1 MSHDSQQSEP
11 LSVVHFSLPDEEAT
25 IAVGQALARATF
37 TPADSD
43 AAVADPASGEG
54 HACVG
59 GALYLQGDLGAG
71 KTTLTRGIMRG
82 FGYQGAVKSPTYTLV
97 EPYEF
102 TQCQIYHFD
111 LYRLA
116 DPEEVEYLGTED
128 YFANNNLCI
137 FEWPERGAGHIPDAD
152 LVISLETE
160 GTGRRLTCQS
170 FTKKGEQIS
179 QAIAKRLPPAG
190 RNL

>member
-1 MSHDSQQSEP
+1 MTHQHLQ
-11 LSVVHFSLPDEEAT
+11 FSLPDEEAT
-25 IAVGQALARATF
+25 IALGRALARATF
-37 TPADSD
+37 TADSLTD
-43 AAVADPASGEG
+43 EQPQAGEG

-59 GALYLQGDLGAG
+59 AVLYLQGDLGAG
-71 KTTLTRGIMRG
+71 KTTFTRGIMRG

-102 TQCQIYHFD
+102 AQCHIYHFD

-137 FEWPERGAGHIPDAD
+137 FEWPEKGVQHIPAAD
-152 LVISLETE
+152 LVISLEVE
-160 GTGRRLTCQS
+160 GTGRRLECQS
-170 FTKKGEQIS
+170 LTAKGDL
-179 QAIAKRLPPAG
+179 IAERLSSSG

>member
-1 MSHDSQQSEP
+1 MSKDPQQSQP
-11 LSVVHFSLPDEEAT
+11 RSVIQFSLPDEEAT
-25 IAVGQALARATF
+25 IALGRVLARSTF
-37 TPADSD
+37 TPVES
-43 AAVADPASGEG
+43 AAAETSPAPGEG
-54 HACVG
+54 HACMG
-59 GALYLQGDLGAG
+59 GVFYLQGDLGAG

-137 FEWPERGAGHIPDAD
+137 FEWPERGAKHIPDAD

-170 FTKKGEQIS
+170 FTEKGELIS
-179 QAIAKRLPPAG
+179 QTITKRLSPSG

>member
-1 MSHDSQQSEP
+1 MPQDSQQP
-11 LSVVHFSLPDEEAT
+11 LSVTQFSLPDEEAT
-25 IAVGQALARATF
+25 IALGQALARSTF
-37 TPADSD
+37 TPAESG
-43 AAVADPASGEG
+43 AAEASPASGEG
-54 HACVG
+54 HACMG
-59 GALYLQGDLGAG
+59 GVFYLQGDLGAG

-82 FGYQGAVKSPTYTLV
+82 FGYEGAVKSPTYTLV

-111 LYRLA
+111 LYRLS

-137 FEWPERGAGHIPDAD
+137 FEWPERGAKHIPDAD
-152 LVISLETE
+152 LVISLEPE
-160 GTGRRLTCQS
+160 GTGRLLTCQS
-170 FTKKGEQIS
+170 FTERGELIS
-179 QAIAKRLPPAG
+179 QTIAKRLSPSG

>member
-1 MSHDSQQSEP
+1 M
-11 LSVVHFSLPDEEAT
+11 
-25 IAVGQALARATF
+25 
-37 TPADSD
+37 
-43 AAVADPASGEG
+43 
-54 HACVG
+54 G
-59 GALYLQGDLGAG
+59 GVFYLQGDLGAG

-102 TQCQIYHFD
+102 TQCRIYHFD

-137 FEWPERGAGHIPDAD
+137 FEWPERGAKHIPDAD

-160 GTGRRLTCQS
+160 GTGLRLTCQ
-170 FTKKGEQIS
+170 TTTEKGELIS
-179 QAIAKRLPPAG
+179 QTIAKRLSPSG

>member
-1 MSHDSQQSEP
+1 MSSIAVQPDSAG
-11 LSVVHFSLPDEEAT
+11 LLHFSLPDEEAT
-25 IAVGQALARATF
+25 IAFGRALARAMFVDGGENSPDT
-37 TPADSD
+37 
-43 AAVADPASGEG
+43 DPLPNEG
-54 HACVG
+54 HACEG
-59 GALYLQGDLGAG
+59 GVIYLEGDLGAG

-102 TQCQIYHFD
+102 SQCHIYHFD

-137 FEWPERGAGHIPDAD
+137 FEWPERGAEHIPAAD
-152 LVISLETE
+152 ILLSIETE
-160 GTGRRLTCQS
+160 GTGRRLECRSLTDH
-170 FTKKGEQIS
+170 GVRI
-179 QAIAKRLPPAG
+179 AARIAKRLSSPG

>member
-1 MSHDSQQSEP
+1 M
-11 LSVVHFSLPDEEAT
+11 
-25 IAVGQALARATF
+25 
-37 TPADSD
+37 
-43 AAVADPASGEG
+43 
-54 HACVG
+54 G
-59 GALYLQGDLGAG
+59 GVFYLQGDLGAG

-102 TQCQIYHFD
+102 TQCRIYHFD

-137 FEWPERGAGHIPDAD
+137 FEWPERGAKHIPDAD

-170 FTKKGEQIS
+170 FTEKGELIS
-179 QAIAKRLPPAG
+179 QTIAKRLSPSG